1 MVNNS
6 FRAIV
11 RYFALLLVFFSVNG
25 YAQKISKHYTSSLQ
39 QNGTL
44 YFIYEQNDFKSK
56 SSDFKYDLTILS
68 TGDSVTFN
76 FSILEKDNVE
86 IDSIQLVK
94 ESLQFTSAT
103 DRIFIEPKK
112 NLWHGRFTTKFL
124 FTDIQKFY
132 SEGVPKIVLY
142 AKKGNMEFTIKPSA
156 WKDQYELMNRIFQVI
171 RYNK

>member
-1 MVNNS
+1 MVNN
-6 FRAIV
+6 FKRAIV
-11 RYFALLLVFFSVNG
+11 RYSVLLLVFFSFNS
-25 YAQKISKHYTSSLQ
+25 YAQKLSKHYISSLQ

-68 TGDSVTFN
+68 TGDSVTMN

-94 ESLQFTSAT
+94 ESLQLTSGT
-103 DRIFIEPKK
+103 ERIFIEPKK

-132 SEGVPKIVLY
+132 SEGVPKIILY
-142 AKKGNMEFTIKPSA
+142 AKKGNMEFTIKKSA
-156 WKDQYELMNRIFQVI
+156 WEDQYELMNRIFQVI
-171 RYNK
+171 KYNK